1 MCVCV
6 YVCVSVSACMRACV
20 RVRASPRHPDRIS
33 GLCSHAAHAKSKG
46 SEIKRPGF
54 LERADR
60 KAPPVTF
67 DGIGSAPTRLS
78 LLRALNGVMMVM
90 VVTMCVRVRVSEREC
105 A

>member
-1 MCVCV
+1 MQH
-6 YVCVSVSACMRACV
+6 MR
-20 RVRASPRHPDRIS
+20 RAR
-33 GLCSHAAHAKSKG
+33 A

-90 VVTMCVRVRVSEREC
+90 MVTMCVRVRVSESEC

>member
-1 MCVCV
+1 MCV
-6 YVCVSVSACMRACV
+6 YVCVSVCACMRACV

-46 SEIKRPGF
+46 SEIKRTG
-54 LERADR
+54 LLVREAVR
-60 KAPPVTF
+60 KAPTVTF

-78 LLRALNGVMMVM
+78 FLRALNGVTMVM
-90 VVTMCVRVRVSEREC
+90 MVTMCVRVRVSEREC